1 MLLDIV
7 GRRKTIA
14 VLDVNPGLENVP
26 VGVLSAGETT
36 NMG

>member
-7 GRRKTIA
+7 GRPKTIA
-14 VLDVNPGLENVP
+14 ILDVNPGLENVP
-26 VGVLSAGETT
+26 VGALRSGETT